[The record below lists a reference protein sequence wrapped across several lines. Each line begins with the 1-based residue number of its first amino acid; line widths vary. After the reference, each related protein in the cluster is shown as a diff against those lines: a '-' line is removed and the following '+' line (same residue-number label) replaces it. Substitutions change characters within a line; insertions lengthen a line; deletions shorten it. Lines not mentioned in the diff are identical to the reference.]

1 MIRTI
6 FLALLFLA
14 PFTAACRPKKTVHIR
29 SFKVVMAVVNR
40 AKSFQLTWSNG
51 DETASTMVSCPDKMA
66 STTNNDVGVRSAV
79 VRTGTDSWQ
88 SLQGISGPWVK
99 QSNPPP
105 QILCGMSGL
114 VFPAELD
121 VKTATRGKLRTSTQ
135 GSCEEWR
142 VKTRQKDSALT
153 YVYCVGLDKFPMY
166 STTEGGMLFKSTTF
180 FFHWNT
186 PVKIEPPKNGEP
198 PCCPPMR

>member
-1 MIRTI
+1 MGE
-6 FLALLFLA
+6 A
-14 PFTAACRPKKTVHIR
+14 
-29 SFKVVMAVVNR
+29 
-40 AKSFQLTWSNG
+40 
-51 DETASTMVSCPDKMA
+51 
-66 STTNNDVGVRSAV
+66 
-79 VRTGTDSWQ
+79 
-88 SLQGISGPWVK
+88 K
-99 QSNPPP
+99 QSSTSN
-105 QILCGMSGL
+105 L
-114 VFPAELD
+114 VRYVWLGIPGRTRCEDRNARQAENQHAR
-121 VKTATRGKLRTSTQ
+121 K
-135 GSCEEWR
+135 CEEWR